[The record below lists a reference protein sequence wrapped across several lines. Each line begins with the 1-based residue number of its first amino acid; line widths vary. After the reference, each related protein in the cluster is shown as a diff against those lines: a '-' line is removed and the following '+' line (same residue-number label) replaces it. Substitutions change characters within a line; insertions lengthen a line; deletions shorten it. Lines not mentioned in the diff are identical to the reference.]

1 MSTTLLARELK
12 PIHTLSFAHNSV
24 DDLQSTDGKSG
35 SFTSTGL
42 GLRNG
47 IATFADLNNGTRL
60 DSRRGLVTV
69 GVDTAKQ
76 AFFQVHILE
85 GRRHCD
91 LLGGVEL
98 HPLCAAVSMFRL
110 DYALRRIPSARLSM
124 PSAIL

>member
-1 MSTTLLARELK
+1 MKR
-12 PIHTLSFAHNSV
+12 IHTLSFAHNSI
-24 DDLQSTDGKSG
+24 DDLQSTDGESG

-47 IATFADLNNGTRL
+47 IATFADLDNGAGL

-76 AFFQVHILE
+76 TLFQVHVLE

-98 HPLCAAVSMFRL
+98 HPLCAAVSMFHL
-110 DYALRRIPSARLSM
+110 D
-124 PSAIL
+124 